1 MKTVYLKIN
10 KLPEQSRQMRE
21 LAGNKDVN
29 FKQAEKIREEQ
40 NKIYNKVEFFKNFV
54 KVKNQLER

>member
-10 KLPEQSRQMRE
+10 KLTEQSRQMRE

-40 NKIYNKVEFFKNFV
+40 DKIYNKLEFFKNFV
-54 KVKNQLER
+54 KVKNQLEG